1 VHQVRTVAG
10 PPAARVRAAQ
20 PVARALL
27 PQWVARLLGL
37 AALACVGALEWQR
50 QIGGYSSARAL
61 VWVLAAVA
69 AAVFTLLAGQVRGRW
84 RRAGAL
90 TLAVVLAALVGYLVS
105 GAPLHYLK
113 PRHWDE
119 LGSGFTDGLQA
130 LGTVALPYKS
140 ANPWPRIALE
150 LLVSGL
156 FVLAGLLTFWPR
168 AAVEDDDARSP
179 LRAPDRG
186 YQIVALAV
194 LLVVIASPV
203 VSLGGTRSLA
213 LGLVLSGLTVAFLW
227 LERLPLRPGIG
238 VAALLAAA
246 LVGAL
251 PLAALADRG
260 EPWFDYRAFAE
271 NLGPDDPVHFSWS
284 QTYGPI
290 TWPRDGN
297 EVMRV
302 SSNRPLYW
310 KARDLDVFD
319 GRTWRVRTD
328 PTPRDNPLAPT
339 WDPDVAD
346 GGAANPEW
354 TSTISVDIRRM
365 QTTDVIGAGTIMQ
378 VVNPSHPVDP
388 GLAAGTWDS
397 VGPLHRGDSYTLRV
411 HVPRPNA
418 VALSLAAS
426 SRQTRL
432 HTDDLAVAVP
442 FRPGISASDLRTG
455 VETRRVHR
463 AVVHFK
469 GWSDKG
475 AISFASYPSARRGNY
490 DVEAVMR
497 DSRYARTWELAKRLR
512 RTAETPYQYVLAVN
526 RFLRGKEF
534 VYSERPRQPPPGE
547 EPLDFFLNVSH
558 QGYCQHYAGA
568 MALLLRMGGIP
579 ARVVTGF
586 SPGGYSSSRKQWI
599 VRDTDAHAWVEAWFD
614 RFGWVTFDPT
624 PAATPARSRIFA
636 TDLPKTAASTPVPRA
651 TPGGGTSNATRNP
664 EGGFA
669 GGLLGARERAQAG
682 TSTLSTGGGSSLWWL
697 IPVILLALALP
708 ALWALALWRSP
719 RGGTPMDRAVAELE
733 GALRTLGR
741 PVRTGT
747 TLSQLE
753 RRLGPYSPEVSAYLH
768 ALTAGRYAPT
778 PTPPARGGRR
788 ALRRALAQGLGLTG
802 RVRALWALPPR
813 VR

>member
-1 VHQVRTVAG
+1 MR
-10 PPAARVRAAQ
+10 P
-20 PVARALL
+20 ARALL
-27 PQWVARLLGL
+27 PQWVARLVGL
-37 AALACVGALEWQR
+37 VALACVGALEWQR
-50 QIGGYSSARAL
+50 QIGGYGSARAL

-69 AAVFTLLAGQVRGRW
+69 AAVLTLLAGRVRSRW

-90 TLAVVLAALVGYLVS
+90 VLAVALALLVGYLVS

-130 LGTVALPYKS
+130 LGTVALPYRS

-150 LLVSGL
+150 LLVTGL

-168 AAVEDDDARSP
+168 AAADGVGGDPDLRSP

-302 SSNRPLYW
+302 SSSQPLYW

-319 GRTWRVRTD
+319 GRSWQVRTD
-328 PTPRDNPLAPT
+328 ATPRDDPLAPT
-339 WDPDVAD
+339 WQPDVA
-346 GGAANPEW
+346 ATAHPEW
-354 TSTISVDIRRM
+354 TNSISVDIRRM

-378 VVNPSHPVDP
+378 VLNPSHPVDP

-432 HTDDLAVAVP
+432 HTDDLAVTAP
-442 FRPGISASDLRTG
+442 FRPGITASDLRTG

-475 AISFASYPSARRGNY
+475 AISFASYPSAKRGNY
-490 DVEAVMR
+490 DIEAVMR
-497 DSRYARTWELAKRLR
+497 DSRYARTWALAKRLR
-512 RTAETPYQYVLAVN
+512 RASETPYQYVLAVN
-526 RFLRGKEF
+526 SFLRGKEF
-534 VYSERPRQPPPGE
+534 VYSERPR
-547 EPLDFFLNVSH
+547 
-558 QGYCQHYAGA
+558 
-568 MALLLRMGGIP
+568 RRRR
-579 ARVVTGF
+579 ARSRWT
-586 SPGGYSSSRKQWI
+586 SSSTSPTRATASTTRARWRCCCAWAGSRRAWSRASARAATPAAATQWI

-614 RFGWVTFDPT
+614 GFGWVTFDPT

-636 TDLPKTAASTPVPRA
+636 TDLPKTAASTPVPRS
-651 TPGGGTSNATRNP
+651 TPGANGSNATGP
-664 EGGFA
+664 
-669 GGLLGARERAQAG
+669 ARAASPAACWVPASGRRPARPRRRPPSAPRC
-682 TSTLSTGGGSSLWWL
+682 GGSSRWSCS
-697 IPVILLALALP
+697 
-708 ALWALALWRSP
+708 RSP
-719 RGGTPMDRAVAELE
+719 CRWP
-733 GALRTLGR
+733 GR
-741 PVRTGT
+741 SR
-747 TLSQLE
+747 S
-753 RRLGPYSPEVSAYLH
+753 
-768 ALTAGRYAPT
+768 
-778 PTPPARGGRR
+778 GGRR
-788 ALRRALAQGLGLTG
+788 AAGHRWTAPSPSSRPRCACSAARCGRARRSHSSSAAWAPTPRRSAPTSTRSPPAATRPHLRRPPAAAAAPCAARWPRAWAG

>member
-1 VHQVRTVAG
+1 VHQVGTAAG
-10 PPAARVRAAQ
+10 PPAARFRAAQ

-27 PQWVARLLGL
+27 PQWVARLVGL
-37 AALACVGALEWQR
+37 VALACVGALEWQR

-69 AAVFTLLAGQVRGRW
+69 AAMLTLAAGRVRPGW

-90 TLAVVLAALVGYLVS
+90 AGAVALAALVGYLVS

-119 LGSGFTDGLQA
+119 LGSGFTDGVQA
-130 LGTVALPYKS
+130 LGTVALPYRS

-150 LLVSGL
+150 LLAAGL
-156 FVLAGLLTFWPR
+156 FALAGLLTFWPR
-168 AAVEDDDARSP
+168 AAVADAESRSP

-186 YQIVALAV
+186 FQILALAV

-227 LERLPLRPGIG
+227 LERLPLRPGVG
-238 VAALLAAA
+238 VAALLGVA
-246 LVGAL
+246 LAGAL
-251 PLAALADRG
+251 PLAAVADRG

-271 NLGPDDPVHFSWS
+271 NLGPDDPVHFSWG

-297 EVMRV
+297 EVLRV
-302 SSNRPLYW
+302 SSAQPLYW

-319 GRTWRVRTD
+319 GRAWQVRTD
-328 PTPRDNPLAPT
+328 PTPRDRPLAPT
-339 WDPDVAD
+339 WEPDVAS
-346 GGAANPEW
+346 GNGHPEW

-365 QTTDVIGAGTIMQ
+365 QTSDVIGAGTIMQ
-378 VVNPSHPVDP
+378 VLNPSHPIDP

-397 VGPLHRGDSYTLRV
+397 LGPLHRGDSYTLRV

-418 VALSLAAS
+418 VALSLS
-426 SRQTRL
+426 SSGRQTRR
-432 HTDDLAVAVP
+432 HTDDLDMTVP
-442 FRPGISASDLRTG
+442 FRPGVTASDLREGT
-455 VETRRVHR
+455 ETRRVHR
-463 AVVHFK
+463 AVLHFK
-469 GWSDKG
+469 GWSDKS
-475 AISFASYPSARRGNY
+475 AISYASYPSALRGNY
-490 DVEAVMR
+490 DVDAVMR
-497 DSRYARTWELAKRLR
+497 NSRYARTWALAKQLR
-512 RTAETPYQYVLAVN
+512 RSAQTPYQYVLAVN
-526 RFLRGKEF
+526 SFLHGKQF

-547 EPLDFFLNVSH
+547 EPLDFFLSVSH

-586 SPGGYSSSRKQWI
+586 SPGGHSSSRRQWI

-636 TDLPKTAASTPVPRA
+636 TNLPKTADAGAVVARA
-651 TPGGGTSNATRNP
+651 TPGAGGSNATNNP

-669 GGLLGARERAQAG
+669 GGLLGSRERAVAG
-682 TSTLSTGGGSSLWWL
+682 QSTPAGGGSSIWWL
-697 IPVILLALALP
+697 IPLILLALAVP
-708 ALWALALWRSP
+708 GVWALALWRSP
-719 RGGTPMDRAVAELE
+719 RGGTAMDRAVAELE
-733 GALRTLGR
+733 AALRVLGR

-747 TLSQLE
+747 TLAQLE
-753 RRLGPYSPEVSAYLH
+753 RRLGGYSPEVRAYLR
-768 ALTAGRYAPT
+768 ALTAGRYGPAPA
-778 PTPPARGGRR
+778 PPARGGRR
-788 ALRRALAQGLGLTG
+788 ALRRALAQGLGPIG